1 MKKPK
6 KDPMLNL
13 NERITAL
20 EVNVQWL
27 KEKVEKIDS
36 RVWYIL
42 VSVILGILITIL
54 TRLL

>member
-6 KDPMLNL
+6 KDPIFNL
-13 NERITAL
+13 SERVAIL
-20 EVNVQWL
+20 ETDMKWL

>member
-13 NERITAL
+13 SERVAIL
-20 EVNVQWL
+20 ENDISWL